1 MSGHL
6 AIGAPRDHEAM
17 TGVEKSETERRD
29 LRHQHS
35 VIRVITEGESK
46 SCRLGCRLRH
56 MLQVRRRQSH
66 SKTLMCALKPLSY
79 LVVTTSIYYEQYRT
93 N

>member
-6 AIGAPRDHEAM
+6 AIGARRDHEAM

-35 VIRVITEGESK
+35 EIRVITEGESK
-46 SCRLGCRLRH
+46 SRRLGCE
-56 MLQVRRRQSH
+56 LQKYSAKVRAGDSRN
-66 SKTLMCALKPLSY
+66 CVKPNNANGICTEL
-79 LVVTTSIYYEQYRT
+79 
-93 N
+93 